1 MLYLC
6 RPSPASLTN
15 VHDVGDV
22 SNTISQAGKLSTQP
36 KMLTAE
42 VPADDDMPR
51 ISWRGDGEYFVTSSK
66 HDGARRLRMWDRN
79 AILQSTSEKVA
90 PHLSPSPCPI
100 CFIRT
105 YACTHNHGSITTG
118 SHAGSHS
125 NFPLPASYGLT
136 MLLNAS
142 VLPWDR
148 LMD

>member
-1 MLYLC
+1 MC

-79 AILQSTSEKVA
+79 AILQSTSEKVT
-90 PHLSPSPCPI
+90 PHL
-100 CFIRT
+100 
-105 YACTHNHGSITTG
+105 
-118 SHAGSHS
+118 
-125 NFPLPASYGLT
+125 
-136 MLLNAS
+136 
-142 VLPWDR
+142 
-148 LMD
+148 